1 MEKDPLH
8 EPREA
13 RPGPEL
19 HPQPKV
25 KRLNRLAVLLV
36 AIAAILV
43 LWTAYFVLSTRTP
56 TATREAGPPR
66 TVIEQNQL
74 ALERLRQKALEQQEP
89 TEPFLRPKPAPA
101 PPPLRPVTLTPP
113 PQPARTEV
121 NRGEIRLQRAQDA
134 DVLVAAFERSR
145 RTDAAGISPLDLQS
159 GAPPL
164 ESGELGTSEPS
175 ARAVVPEDPNL
186 LQRKD
191 EFLRQARESQTS
203 FHLPVTVQEP
213 LSPFEI
219 QEGTLLPAI
228 LVAGINSDLPGQ
240 TQALVRRDVYDTTTG
255 RYVLVPQGSRL
266 IGEYDNR
273 VAWGQKRVL
282 LAWTRLIFPDGRSLD
297 LRGMPGA
304 DLAAMA
310 GVRDQVNNH
319 FVRTFGSAILLSAVT
334 AGIQL
339 SQPQESGS
347 FGSAPS
353 ARQIAAAA
361 LGQEVGR
368 ATAEITRRNINIQPT
383 LQIRPGYLFNVE
395 VTADLVL
402 PGPYARDPAAE

>member
-1 MEKDPLH
+1 M
-8 EPREA
+8 
-13 RPGPEL
+13 
-19 HPQPKV
+19 
-25 KRLNRLAVLLV
+25 
-36 AIAAILV
+36 

-56 TATREAGPPR
+56 TATQDARPRR

-74 ALERLRQKALEQQEP
+74 ALERLRQRALEQQEP
-89 TEPFLRPKPAPA
+89 PNPFLLPK
-101 PPPLRPVTLTPP
+101 PP
-113 PQPARTEV
+113 PQPQPPQLEPPPRPARAETSREDL
-121 NRGEIRLQRAQDA
+121 RLQRAQDA
-134 DVLVAAFERSR
+134 DVLVPAFDRARWATPGGSSSLGLPAGVTAPGPESSDGLGASR
-145 RTDAAGISPLDLQS
+145 PS
-159 GAPPL
+159 GRPA
-164 ESGELGTSEPS
+164 
-175 ARAVVPEDPNL
+175 VPEDPYL

-191 EFLRQARESQTS
+191 DFLRQAQQSRTS
-203 FHLPVTVQEP
+203 FHLPATVQEP

-219 QEGTLLPAI
+219 QEGSLLPAI

-255 RYVLVPQGSRL
+255 RYLLVPQGSRL

-319 FVRTFGSAILLSAVT
+319 FVRTFGSAILLSAIT
-334 AGIQL
+334 AGVQL
-339 SQPQESGS
+339 SQPQESVD

-368 ATAEITRRNINIQPT
+368 ATAEITRRNVNIQPT

-395 VTADLVL
+395 VTADMVL
-402 PGPYARDPAAE
+402 PGPYADPSATE